1 MIKRVIEK
9 AALCTV
15 LAALFM
21 ACDKSLEDK
30 PEQALT
36 SLQVT
41 LSNFK
46 ENAGTR
52 AQESGYQTS
61 FANGDQIG
69 VFALKSS
76 GSVILEDNIPY
87 TYNGASWSPANAT
100 NQIHTFGGGIT
111 YYAYYPY
118 SSSMSGKKSI
128 AEITA
133 AFTPAQD
140 QSDYTKY
147 TSADL
152 MTATGTLSGSSL
164 SLAFTHAMS
173 LIEIEIEETTNSTA
187 PYDPAPLFHGMNPW
201 KMQDKIYRYLVRPGI
216 ATTVTFDYGPADNR
230 YAFQKSLTAGDIT
243 AGRYIRIKA
252 PYRNWC
258 VELNTGNYAA
268 ALGPVSKVII
278 NGTEYAATKVNG
290 SNSKYVVEGLRK
302 IPASFTSFDV
312 YITDNLAKADSKEQ
326 LLVSAN
332 IASLSTDASASTITL
347 PLSAG
352 GMEGAGTSASDPYRV
367 TTPPQLRG
375 VAQNTSAHYKQTEN
389 INLSIYAN
397 WQPCDYSGTYDG
409 DHKSISNLTCNGEGL
424 FKRLSGTIKNTHI
437 TSGSIT
443 NGGTAGAICGACDPN
458 GIIESCSNAATITG
472 TKKGVGFFGGIC
484 GELKGKAFHCKNMG
498 TILGTGEIFGGVIGW
513 VNSGT
518 LQYSYNAGEVKP
530 NEPYHA
536 GKPSGVGGI
545 AGAIY
550 YGSPQLS
557 YCYNSGVVKHYPNES
572 TSGGGNIM
580 RGEIVGWTQGDGSV
594 NNNWYMPG
602 DGNKPAGDNAVNNTN
617 KAFDNA
623 SNVWP
628 AYSIDPSNGWGSSHW
643 KSYSQGQYPKLLW
656 ERTLKE
662 IPASCLSL

>member
-15 LAALFM
+15 LAVLFM

-46 ENAGTR
+46 QNAGTR

-61 FANGDQIG
+61 FTNGDQIG

-76 GSVILEDNIPY
+76 GNVILEDNIPY
-87 TYNGASWSPANAT
+87 TYNGTSWRPANPS

-230 YAFQKSLTAGDIT
+230 YAFQKSLAAGDIT
-243 AGRYIRIKA
+243 AGRYVRVKA

-332 IASLSTDASASTITL
+332 TANLSADASASTITL

-375 VAQNTSAHYKQTEN
+375 VAVEGTEN
-389 INLSIYAN
+389 DNAETEYYEQTADLDLTIYAD
-397 WQPCDYSGTYDG
+397 WKPVKSGKLYDG
-409 DHKSISNLTCNGEGL
+409 KGYAVTNLNSTQGGI
-424 FKRLSGTIKNTHI
+424 FSH
-437 TSGSIT
+437 
-443 NGGTAGAICGACDPN
+443 NGGTIQN
-458 GIIESCSNAATITG
+458 VHLNSGIITVNNKTIGGIVNESIGSGCKVLRCSNAATINATSG
-472 TKKGVGFFGGIC
+472 GDVGGIV
-484 GELKGKAFHCKNMG
+484 GSGGHSIIEYCKNSGSITVDTYGGGIIGITWGNQVNVGDPNMDTEIRYCYNVG
-498 TILGTGEIFGGVIGW
+498 TITKSSANNNGGDCGGILSRLVRTK
-513 VNSGT
+513 VME
-518 LQYSYNAGEVKP
+518 YCYNAGQIID
-530 NEPYHA
+530 N
-536 GKPSGVGGI
+536 GSNNRVGSLLGE
-545 AGAIY
+545 
-550 YGSPQLS
+550 LD
-557 YCYNSGVVKHYPNES
+557 NS
-572 TSGGGNIM
+572 TSKNNYG
-580 RGEIVGWTQGDGSV
+580 VSV
-594 NNNWYMPG
+594 SSNKLHYSINNGRSEN
-602 DGNKPAGDNAVNNTN
+602 DNF
-617 KAFDNA
+617 FDNT
-623 SNVWP
+623 SNKWP
-628 AYSIDPSNGWGSSHW
+628 TYSTDPSNGWGSSHW
-643 KSYSQGQYPKLLW
+643 KSYNQGEYPKLLW
-656 ERTLKE
+656 E
-662 IPASCLSL
+662 P